1 MGTKRIILGEGWSIM
16 TMGVPDRNDT
26 VDDQDLRYLEE
37 QDAHQSEYSTSSV
50 SLHLGQQADR
60 GAIHTSIRLLEFGP
74 CRWRTSCTALN
85 ARVR

>member
-37 QDAHQSEYSTSSV
+37 QGAHQSEYSTSSV

-60 GAIHTSIRLLEFGP
+60 GQSTQVLGFSNLVLVDGE
-74 CRWRTSCTALN
+74 
-85 ARVR
+85 RVVQP